1 MKVKLKN
8 VGMLD
13 EAEFEVGNITL
24 ICGENN
30 TGKTY
35 ATYSLYGYLDFLS
48 NNLTSVFFSIVQKHL
63 NILIPEEYTIE
74 ISIDKI
80 IAIYKDTIKNTY
92 SDYKEK
98 LSEILAGKD
107 GDFDD
112 SIFSNQ
118 ELDHFLGELSN
129 NDIVNSFKEFSEYK
143 NLINLS
149 EINNKYI
156 KLDYKNDENFEIKD
170 RIIMIKTMQLLTSF
184 FLFLTPKYPRPFIL
198 SAERTGAS
206 MFQKELDVNKNE
218 IVDRIS
224 QVKGS
229 DIKEAVIDILVE
241 KYSRYPKP
249 VKDNIYF
256 VRELDEVVKKT
267 SFIQDGINK
276 NSKNKNLYQNILD
289 LLFEIVGGKY
299 LVSQEGIEFAPGAK
313 KRITRGK
320 FLIQRASSSV
330 RSLLILNHYIL
341 HEAQKGDILMID
353 EPELNLHP
361 KNQILLARLFTLL
374 ANAGIKIFITTHSDY
389 IVRELNNCIMLNKL
403 SDEQIHLLKSKSYI
417 KENKID
423 FNNIKAYIAK
433 NIKGKNTLEEVKITE
448 EEGIFM
454 NTFDEPIDTQN
465 ENQSMIYE
473 KISEII
479 YDK

>member
-184 FLFLTPKYPRPFIL
+184 F
-198 SAERTGAS
+198 
-206 MFQKELDVNKNE
+206 
-218 IVDRIS
+218 
-224 QVKGS
+224 
-229 DIKEAVIDILVE
+229 
-241 KYSRYPKP
+241 
-249 VKDNIYF
+249 
-256 VRELDEVVKKT
+256 
-267 SFIQDGINK
+267 
-276 NSKNKNLYQNILD
+276 
-289 LLFEIVGGKY
+289 
-299 LVSQEGIEFAPGAK
+299 
-313 KRITRGK
+313 
-320 FLIQRASSSV
+320 
-330 RSLLILNHYIL
+330 
-341 HEAQKGDILMID
+341 
-353 EPELNLHP
+353 
-361 KNQILLARLFTLL
+361 
-374 ANAGIKIFITTHSDY
+374 
-389 IVRELNNCIMLNKL
+389 
-403 SDEQIHLLKSKSYI
+403 
-417 KENKID
+417 
-423 FNNIKAYIAK
+423 
-433 NIKGKNTLEEVKITE
+433 
-448 EEGIFM
+448 
-454 NTFDEPIDTQN
+454 
-465 ENQSMIYE
+465 
-473 KISEII
+473 
-479 YDK
+479 